1 MWPAARID
9 TQLNCMKC
17 PKCKF
22 DDTKVVDSRETTD
35 GAEIRRRRECDKCNF
50 RFTTFEQ
57 IETANFLVVKKDD
70 SREPYSRDKVEKGIW
85 QACWKR
91 AVTQEQVAKIVD
103 ALEAKW
109 IGVGKEIPS
118 RVIGEDVMEALKELD
133 EVAYIRFASVYR
145 HFKDL
150 ESFKKELSKLLD

>member
-1 MWPAARID
+1 
-9 TQLNCMKC
+9 MKC

-22 DDTKVVDSRETTD
+22 DDTKVVDSRETTEGD
-35 GAEIRRRRECDKCNF
+35 QIRRRRECEKCDF

-57 IETANFLVVKKDD
+57 IETANFLVIKKDG
-70 SREPYSRDKVEKGIW
+70 SREPYVRDKAEKGIW

-91 AVTQEQVAKIVD
+91 SITQEQVGKLVD
-103 ALEAKW
+103 KLEEKW
-109 IGVGKEIPS
+109 SAMGKEVES
-118 RVIGEDVMEALKELD
+118 KVIGEDVMEALKELD